1 MIPIEYSLNVEL
13 IKERLVDSWTVVIY
27 VVPMMWLTIIVL
39 VGVPILLFEYIIPY
53 LKECEWG
60 LPPDWDH
67 SL

>member
-13 IKERLVDSWTVVIY
+13 IKERLLEGVIYFFEGMVYGYVVIF
-27 VVPMMWLTIIVL
+27 VLLVIPIIL
-39 VGVPILLFEYIIPY
+39 IEFILPY

-67 SL
+67 SS